1 MENTDFHPVLLS
13 FSGFEHEARKS
24 LVFLFAAHN
33 SNNYEIVDDHP
44 DAVRI
49 VDIDDPQGKAAWEAL
64 KETGRDKTGTP
75 VILLGQEITDTGST
89 PSLRKPFLPQQLL
102 AVVDTAVKNHR
113 NGLASRHDMKEQEP
127 AAAQDTHPVCAS
139 RCSQHHDGLASIG
152 TTADVDL
159 DDPEAIREVQF
170 DPEQFLAHHIQHLIR
185 QADKDQKYI
194 QVGCCDVTF
203 YIDPFNRCIRTLV
216 KEKNLRIFGTLPINP
231 KFFKYQKQTRLPSE
245 IEDLGSR
252 FDYEDFLWRMV
263 LAASRGR
270 LPMDTD
276 LDQLFVLQ
284 RKPDLT
290 LLPAFPHAEAITSL
304 WAEEPKS
311 IREVVTQLAVAQK
324 YVFAY
329 FSATRQ
335 MGYLRSLDA
344 TLNSPISSPRQAG
357 RKLFNRLMKTL
368 HRKPGNIH
376 AG

>member
-24 LVFLFAAHN
+24 LVFLFTANN
-33 SNNYEIVDDHP
+33 SNNYEIVDNHP

-49 VDIDDPQGKAAWEAL
+49 IDIDDPQGNAAWEAL
-64 KETGRDKTGTP
+64 KDSGRDKSGTP

-102 AVVDTAVKNHR
+102 AVVDAAVESHR
-113 NGLASRHDMKEQEP
+113 NRLTSDNDSEEQEA
-127 AAAQDTHPVCAS
+127 AAAQDKHLVYAS
-139 RCSQHHDGLASIG
+139 HCSQHHDGLTSIG
-152 TTADVDL
+152 TTADVNL
-159 DDPEAIREVQF
+159 DNPEAIREVQF

-185 QADKDQKYI
+185 RADKDQQYI

-231 KFFKYQKQTRLPSE
+231 KFFKHQKQNKLPSE
-245 IEDLGSR
+245 VEDQGSR

-290 LLPAFPHAEAITSL
+290 LLPAFPHAEAISSL

-329 FSATRQ
+329 FSATHQ
-335 MGYLRSLDA
+335 MGYLQSLDV
-344 TLNSPISSPRQAG
+344 TLYSPISAPRRAG
-357 RKLFNRLMKTL
+357 RKLFSRLMKTL

-376 AG
+376 TG